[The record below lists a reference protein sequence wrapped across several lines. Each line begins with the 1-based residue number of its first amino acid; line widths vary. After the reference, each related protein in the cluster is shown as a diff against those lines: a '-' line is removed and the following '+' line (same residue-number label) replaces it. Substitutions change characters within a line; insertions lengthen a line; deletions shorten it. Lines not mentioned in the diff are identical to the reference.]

1 MTCRRQDNIPAPGIS
16 MADDQWPRCLW
27 RFSCIVVAVGQERS
41 YLLPS
46 WPNDLAE
53 PLQIGGILR
62 GNSLDRC
69 QVSEQTRVEGSKEEL
84 GAILFL
90 VAKVA
95 RMLHIDAEEALR
107 EANRKFKR
115 RFQQMEA
122 MIREEQ
128 RAFASYN
135 LEE

>member
-1 MTCRRQDNIPAPGIS
+1 MPEAQ
-16 MADDQWPRCLW
+16 
-27 RFSCIVVAVGQERS
+27 
-41 YLLPS
+41 
-46 WPNDLAE
+46 
-53 PLQIGGILR
+53 
-62 GNSLDRC
+62 
-69 QVSEQTRVEGSKEEL
+69 KEEL
-84 GAILFL
+84 GAILFI

-107 EANRKFKR
+107 EANRKFKC

>member
-1 MTCRRQDNIPAPGIS
+1 MPEAQ
-16 MADDQWPRCLW
+16 
-27 RFSCIVVAVGQERS
+27 
-41 YLLPS
+41 
-46 WPNDLAE
+46 
-53 PLQIGGILR
+53 
-62 GNSLDRC
+62 
-69 QVSEQTRVEGSKEEL
+69 KEEL
-84 GAILFL
+84 GAILFI

-95 RMLHIDAEEALR
+95 RKLHIDAEEALR